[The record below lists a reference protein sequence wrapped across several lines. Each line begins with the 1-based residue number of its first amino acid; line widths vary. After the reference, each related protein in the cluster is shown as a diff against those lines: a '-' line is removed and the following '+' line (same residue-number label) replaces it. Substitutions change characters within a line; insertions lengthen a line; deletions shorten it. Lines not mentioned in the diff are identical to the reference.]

1 MLGKK
6 LYKTGM
12 LNIFRLI
19 ILAIVIFFLND
30 FILDTYT
37 YENFQLLRRFRILD
51 VIEYHYKYPSE
62 FITFFFLIIIPA
74 IYYALIRGVR
84 FHEKGFVFNRGLPF
98 MNKVIPYSEV
108 KTYKLLHPNLILTI
122 HTMSGEVFLIAD
134 NTVERVIAI
143 LDQHHIQG
151 DLARDDYANLITN
164 FRKFIIVVL
173 TFTFVVFIAKKLG
186 LFFR

>member
-37 YENFQLLRRFRILD
+37 YENFQLLRRFKILD
-51 VIEYHYKYPSE
+51 VLEYHWTYPSE
-62 FITFFFLIIIPA
+62 FITFCFLIIFPA
-74 IYYALIRGVR
+74 IYYSFIRGVR
-84 FHEKGFVFNRGLPF
+84 FHEKGFVFNRGFPF
-98 MNKVIPYSEV
+98 MNKTILYSDV
-108 KTYKLLHPNLILTI
+108 KIYKLLHPNLIVTI
-122 HTMSGEVFLIAD
+122 HTKNGDVYLIAD
-134 NTVERVIAI
+134 NSVERVIAI
-143 LDQHHIQG
+143 LDQHNIQG

-173 TFTFVVFIAKKLG
+173 TFTLVVFVTKKLG
-186 LFFR
+186 FFPR